1 MCDSHNC
8 RFLAVAQLESDVLVS
23 PGVELVNEEQLV
35 WRPVSGVKIII
46 LNEIK
51 VLPVHHGK

>member
-1 MCDSHNC
+1 
-8 RFLAVAQLESDVLVS
+8 VLVS